1 MEVLLKRFYDDEA
14 NSLFVQSYD
23 AFYGPNMPQTPIED
37 IDFYAGIAQEAGGNV
52 LELGCGTGRV
62 ALPLAELGFNVT
74 GVDLSGGLLSIAAR
88 KAAGIP
94 IAAQQRLRFVQQ
106 DMSDLQLGE
115 QFSVALAP
123 FHSFQHLLTSELQIR
138 ALKAI
143 HQHIRPGG
151 RLVLDLVDL
160 HVEVLSE
167 KLVPPRS
174 RSAVHEP
181 SGRRYVR
188 NLLNT
193 RYDHFAQTRH
203 DVWRFLEIGKDGETL
218 QEETRDL
225 VLRWTHRWELR
236 HLLARCAFSVEAEYS
251 DYRHSP
257 PTYGKELLVVAKV
270 D

>member
-1 MEVLLKRFYDDEA
+1 MEGILKRFYDDDA
-14 NSLFVQSYD
+14 NSIFVHSYD
-23 AFYGPNMPQTPIED
+23 AFYSPKMPQTPIGD
-37 IDFYAGIAQEAGGNV
+37 IDFYAGIARETNGNV

-74 GVDLSGGLLSIAAR
+74 GVDLSEGLLSIAQR

-106 DMSDLQLGE
+106 DMSELALGE
-115 QFSVALAP
+115 QFALALVP
-123 FHSFQHLLTSELQIR
+123 FHAFEHLLTSELQIR
-138 ALKAI
+138 ALEAI
-143 HQHIRPGG
+143 HGHIQPGG
-151 RLVLDLVDL
+151 RLVLDLDDS
-160 HVEVLSE
+160 HIDVLSE

-174 RSAVHEP
+174 RSAIHEP
-181 SGRRYVR
+181 SGRRFVR
-188 NLLNT
+188 ELLNT

-203 DVWRFLEIGKDGETL
+203 DVWRFSEVGDNGETL
-218 QEETRDL
+218 REETRHL
-225 VLRWTHRWELR
+225 VLRWTYRWELR

-257 PTYGKELLVVAKV
+257 PAYGKELLVVARV